1 MEKEQGGEFDYIYN
15 TCLNYQNIL
24 KLKKF
29 FLLLSNFYSNKFKDL
44 LESKIKNNQVLK
56 ISPLD

>member
-1 MEKEQGGEFDYIYN
+1 MIIYILY